1 MHQIDK
7 KMKNI
12 FKKIIAKILEIE
24 AATIIKKYKPKI
36 IAVTGSV
43 GKTSTKD
50 AIYSVISKSFHVRKS
65 EKSFNSDI
73 GVPLTVL
80 GCNNAWNN
88 PIKWLQNIYKG
99 LALILFRRSYPE
111 WLVLEVGADR
121 PGDIKQITRWLKPDV
136 VVVTKF
142 SKVPVHIEYFKDKN
156 AVVLEKGFLVSALK
170 HDGTLILNSDDEDV
184 FAFKN
189 KTPNKVITFG
199 LEGNTEVRA
208 TNYSIYSNE
217 ETGEPLGVCFKVEYA
232 GNCLPVKLA
241 GTLGSNNIYSS
252 LAALAVGISL
262 GLNLV
267 EATENLSTHIA
278 PRGRMTL
285 IKGVKNSL
293 IIDDT
298 YNSSP
303 VALTSALETLKSLK
317 LKNKNKKIAML
328 GDMMELGK
336 HTAEAHKEAGVLA
349 ATACDILVTVGLRSR
364 ALAESAIDSGLDED
378 SVLQFD
384 SSLEA
389 GLYIKNIIGEGDIIL
404 VKGSQSTRME
414 KIVKEIMAE
423 PEQASE
429 LLVRQDEEWLRR

>member
-1 MHQIDK
+1 
-7 KMKNI
+7 MKNI

-24 AATIIKKYKPKI
+24 ASTIIKKYQPKI

-99 LALILFRRSYPE
+99 LDLILFRRSYPE

-189 KTPNKVITFG
+189 KTTNKIITYG

-217 ETGEPLGVCFKVEYA
+217 ETGEPLGVCFKVEYV

-267 EATENLSTHIA
+267 EATENLSNHIA

-285 IKGVKNSL
+285 IKGIKNSL

-317 LKNKNKKIAML
+317 IKKKKIAML

-364 ALAESAIDSGLDED
+364 ALAESAIDAGLDED

-384 SSLEA
+384 SSEEA

>member
-1 MHQIDK
+1 
-7 KMKNI
+7 MKNM

-88 PIKWLQNIYKG
+88 PIKWLQNIYQG
-99 LALILFRRSYPE
+99 LDLILFRRSYPE

-189 KTPNKVITFG
+189 KTPNKVITYG

-217 ETGEPLGVCFKVEYA
+217 ETGEPLGVCFKVEYV
-232 GNCLPVKLA
+232 GNCLPVKLV

-267 EATENLSTHIA
+267 EATENLSNHIA

-285 IKGVKNSL
+285 IKGIKNSL

-317 LKNKNKKIAML
+317 LKNKKKKIAML

-384 SSLEA
+384 SSEEA